1 MTAGVRGR
9 RRSQGTG
16 KLVVLSAL
24 AAVALLAPDVLE
36 QAATSIVHILASIA
50 FAAGELFGRL
60 LLQPLVDGL
69 QQSISDIQTPSATTP
84 P

>member
-16 KLVVLSAL
+16 KLVVLSAR
-24 AAVALLAPDVLE
+24 AAVA
-36 QAATSIVHILASIA
+36 
-50 FAAGELFGRL
+50 

-69 QQSISDIQTPSATTP
+69 QQSISDIQTPLATTP